1 VTDSV
6 LPPGTPL
13 RFVPLTPAQTV
24 PLVLVWQE
32 DHDTPPVRRFREL
45 LVDWKA
51 GQQLWGVPS
60 AG

>member
-1 VTDSV
+1 V

-32 DHDTPPVRRFREL
+32 DLDPPPLQRFRGL
-45 LVDWKA
+45 LEDWKTTR
-51 GQQLWGVPS
+51 QLWPGRPE
-60 AG
+60 